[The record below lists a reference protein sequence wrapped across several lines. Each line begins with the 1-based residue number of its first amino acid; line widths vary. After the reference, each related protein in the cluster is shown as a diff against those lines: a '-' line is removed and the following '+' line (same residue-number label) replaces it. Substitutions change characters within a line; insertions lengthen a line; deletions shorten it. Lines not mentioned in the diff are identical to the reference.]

1 MNKRLSQAQK
11 QAPWR
16 IRIQSVGMFL
26 LILAGAIMVAALY
39 LSVSAQSANAG
50 LELQDLDNEKEDLQ
64 HQIADQETFLAW
76 LDSTTKMEERA
87 TALGFERITA
97 DRALYVAVPGYT
109 GPKSVLLAPIPGSRL
124 FQDPLIKPGYTQSI
138 WDWLFE
144 GVRLSGSQ

>member
-1 MNKRLSQAQK
+1 MDKRFSQAQK

-16 IRIQSVGMFL
+16 IKIQSVGMFL

-50 LELQDLDNEKEDLQ
+50 LELQQYENNKDDLQ

-76 LDSTTKMEERA
+76 LNSITVMDERA
-87 TALGFERITA
+87 QTIGFERISA

-109 GPKSVLLAPIPGSRL
+109 GRKTVLLAPLPGTQL
-124 FQDPLIKPGYTQSI
+124 FQQPVIKPGYTQSI

-144 GVRLSGSQ
+144 GVRLSGSR